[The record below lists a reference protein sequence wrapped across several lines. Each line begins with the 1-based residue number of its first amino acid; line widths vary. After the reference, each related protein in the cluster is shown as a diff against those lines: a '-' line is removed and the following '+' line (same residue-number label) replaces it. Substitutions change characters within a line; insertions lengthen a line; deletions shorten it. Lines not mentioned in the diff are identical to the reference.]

1 MSGKISIKG
10 LNKIALLKA
19 LWENMR
25 PAAFFNSFDVIL
37 APPFD
42 VKAAE
47 KAVKSYID
55 YFNGRCIKCDLSGDE
70 VDPWLYDRDA
80 GAGAFQKIVDGL
92 RLPEQE

>member
-25 PAAFFNSFDVIL
+25 PKAFFNSFDV
-37 APPFD
+37 
-42 VKAAE
+42 KSAE

-80 GAGAFQKIVDGL
+80 GAGAFQKIVDGI
-92 RLPEQE
+92 RLLEQE